1 MACGKVMQLAG
12 AGLCGASL
20 QLWYKAVWQELLQ
33 QWTGLAGQVAK
44 LHKAKWGPGHQEGVA
59 RALPLLKLCSK
70 TFSTLLALNK
80 VHIKRIQVSSL
91 ETRLSFLGSQ
101 P

>member
-1 MACGKVMQLAG
+1 MR

-44 LHKAKWGPGHQEGVA
+44 LHKAKWGLGHQEGVA
-59 RALPLLKLCSK
+59 QALALLKLCSK

-91 ETRLSFLGSQ
+91 HTLIPVLASKH
-101 P
+101 